1 MRVVVS
7 PVLVGD
13 RIVRIVSPVDSLLE
27 VEEWVGEW
35 WEPSAITLTTA
46 SQAPSAPVALL
57 RSRGV
62 PLEDCAETSS
72 RPTEHALQFLM
83 LATAR
88 DANDPLIASDLTTR
102 PVRGLRR
109 KSYPGNA
116 RFRRGT
122 PNKRAAQQDRAR
134 RPTGAVD
141 TADRRQDQSST
152 WQGPWRRA
160 SDQPPEGRANAPSDK
175 K

>member
-7 PVLVGD
+7 PVLVGE

-35 WEPSAITLTTA
+35 WEPSAVTLTTA
-46 SQAPSAPVALL
+46 SQAPSASMAVL

-62 PLEDCAETSS
+62 PVEDCEETPS
-72 RPTEHALQFLM
+72 RPSVRALQFLM

-102 PVRGLRR
+102 PLRGLRR

-122 PNKRAAQQDRAR
+122 ATKRASTPDA
-134 RPTGAVD
+134 AVRD
-141 TADRRQDQSST
+141 ADAAAERRQDRSPT

-160 SDQPPEGRANAPSDK
+160 SDRPPEDSADTPSAEE
-175 K
+175 

>member
-7 PVLVGD
+7 PVLIGE
-13 RIVRIVSPVDSLLE
+13 RIVRIVSPVDALLE

-46 SQAPSAPVALL
+46 SQAPSAPTSVL
-57 RSRGV
+57 RARGV
-62 PLEDCAETSS
+62 PVEDCVETVA
-72 RPTEHALQFLM
+72 RPSQRALQFLL

-88 DANDPLIASDLTTR
+88 DANDPLVAADLTTR
-102 PVRGLRR
+102 PTRGLRR

-122 PNKRAAQQDRAR
+122 AGKRNTA
-134 RPTGAVD
+134 PTTAVKD
-141 TADRRQDQSST
+141 GDATDIAERRQDSSAT
-152 WQGPWRRA
+152 WSGPWRRA
-160 SDQPPEGRANAPSDK
+160 TDSPTENPDASTESEQ
-175 K
+175 

>member
-46 SQAPSAPVALL
+46 SQAPSAPVAVLQA
-57 RSRGV
+57 RGV
-62 PLEDCAETSS
+62 PLEDCAETAS
-72 RPTEHALQFLM
+72 RPSEHALQFLM

-102 PVRGLRR
+102 PARGLRR

-122 PNKRAAQQDRAR
+122 PSKRAAQRDGTPREAD
-134 RPTGAVD
+134 AVD
-141 TADRRQDQSST
+141 TADRRQDQSAT

-160 SDQPPEGRANAPSDK
+160 SDQPPVSRANAPTDEG
-175 K
+175 

>member
-57 RSRGV
+57 QARGV
-62 PLEDCAETSS
+62 PLEDCAETPS

-122 PNKRAAQQDRAR
+122 TTTRASKPDVAPHNTD
-134 RPTGAVD
+134 AVD
-141 TADRRQDQSST
+141 TADRRQDNAT
-152 WQGPWRRA
+152 AWDGPWRRA
-160 SDQPPEGRANAPSDK
+160 TDRPTEDPNASTESEQ
-175 K
+175 